1 MGRFMNHKK
10 WMAVIALA
18 VTALILTHLP
28 VSEADAAASASDFQT
43 QGSTLVKYRGTE
55 ERVTIPDTVEVVG
68 ESAFENN
75 QKVQFVVI
83 PKSVKRLDA
92 YVFWGC
98 NNLEEVVLGKG
109 LTAVD
114 EYSFAGCTGLKQITI
129 PENIQSIDAQAF
141 AGCVNLTDI
150 YIPATVTGIAE
161 DAFLNCDN
169 VTIHA
174 DEGSVAAQF
183 AQKLAEQKNRDPLV
197 TAAPVQ
203 TPTAVSRPDT
213 QATTEP
219 VSTATPAPVATPVP
233 GNVLGST
240 IIVGNHALVM
250 VHPGEEKVQQGYTE
264 PEAGQETGE
273 EQDITAETENGK
285 IPEWMYYRNQSVSAV
300 TIPEGTT
307 EIGRFAFSRSSL
319 RTVTIPEGVTVI
331 DYAAFYHCDNLDNVI
346 LPDTVNTV
354 GAKAFTHTGWLDDF
368 EENSM
373 DDFLISGDILVAYK
387 GNLPEVVI
395 PDGVR
400 VIAEEAF
407 RNHTELKKVH
417 LPASVTDIGNDA
429 FPEGIEI
436 INEYWGDLTD
446 TRNRNRHKID

>member
-28 VSEADAAASASDFQT
+28 VSEADAAASASDFQIE
-43 QGSTLVKYRGTE
+43 GSTLTKYRGSD

-75 QKVQFVVI
+75 QKVQFVVV
-83 PKSVKRLDA
+83 PKSVKRMDA

-98 NNLEEVVLGKG
+98 DNLEEVVLGKG
-109 LTAVD
+109 LTSVD
-114 EYSFAGCTGLKQITI
+114 EYAFSGCTGLKQITI

-319 RTVTIPEGVTVI
+319 RTVTIPEGVTTI

-354 GAKAFTHTGWLDDF
+354 GAKAFTHTGWMDDF

-436 INEYWGDLTD
+436 INE
-446 TRNRNRHKID
+446 

>member
-1 MGRFMNHKK
+1 MNHKK

-250 VHPGEEKVQQGYTE
+250 VRPGEEKVQQGYTE

-319 RTVTIPEGVTVI
+319 RTVTIPEGVTTI

-354 GAKAFTHTGWLDDF
+354 GAKAFTHTGWMDDF

-436 INEYWGDLTD
+436 INE
-446 TRNRNRHKID
+446 

>member
-10 WMAVIALA
+10 WVVALA
-18 VTALILTHLP
+18 LIATALILTHLP
-28 VSEADAAASASDFQT
+28 VSEADAAASASDFQIE
-43 QGSTLVKYRGTE
+43 GSTLTKYRGSD

-98 NNLEEVVLGKG
+98 NHLEEVVLGKG

-129 PENIQSIDAQAF
+129 PDNVQSIDAQAF
-141 AGCVNLTDI
+141 AGCTNLTDI
-150 YIPATVTGIAE
+150 YIPATVTSIAE

-183 AQKLAEQKNRDPLV
+183 AQKLAEQRSQNPLV
-197 TAAPVQ
+197 TASPAP
-203 TPTAVSRPDT
+203 TPASDT
-213 QATTEP
+213 TSDAQATAEP
-219 VSTATPAPVATPVP
+219 EPTATPTPAPTPVP

-240 IIVGNHALVM
+240 IVVGNHAMVM
-250 VHPGEEKVQQGYTE
+250 VLPGEENVQQGYTE
-264 PEAGQETGE
+264 PEADQETGGE
-273 EQDITAETENGK
+273 PQDITAEAEDGK
-285 IPEWMYYRNQSVSAV
+285 IAEWKYYRDQSVGAA

-307 EIGRFAFSRSSL
+307 EIGRFAFSRSSVQS
-319 RTVTIPEGVTVI
+319 VTLPESVTTI
-331 DYAAFYHCDNLDNVI
+331 DYAAFYHCDDLDSVV
-346 LPDTVNTV
+346 LPNTVTRV
-354 GAKAFTHTGWLDDF
+354 GAKAFTHTGWMDDF
-368 EENSM
+368 EENSL
-373 DDFLISGDILVAYK
+373 DDFLISGDVLVAYK
-387 GNLPEVVI
+387 GDLPEVTI

-400 VIAEEAF
+400 VIADEVF
-407 RNHTELKKVH
+407 RSHTEIKKVH
-417 LPASVTDIGNDA
+417 LPASVTNIGDSA

-436 INEYWGDLTD
+436 INE
-446 TRNRNRHKID
+446 

>member
-114 EYSFAGCTGLKQITI
+114 EYSFAGGTGLKQITI
-129 PENIQSIDAQAF
+129 PENVQSIDAQAF
-141 AGCVNLTDI
+141 AGCINLTDI

-183 AQKLAEQKNRDPLV
+183 SQKLAEQKNRDPLV

-240 IIVGNHALVM
+240 IVVGNHALVM

-354 GAKAFTHTGWLDDF
+354 GAKAFTHTGWMDDF

-436 INEYWGDLTD
+436 INE
-446 TRNRNRHKID
+446 

>member
-1 MGRFMNHKK
+1 MNHKK

-183 AQKLAEQKNRDPLV
+183 AQKLAEQKSRDPLV

-203 TPTAVSRPDT
+203 TPTAVSGPDT

-219 VSTATPAPVATPVP
+219 VSTATPAPAATPVP

-285 IPEWMYYRNQSVSAV
+285 VPEWMYYRNQSVGAV

-319 RTVTIPEGVTVI
+319 RTVTIPEGVTTI
-331 DYAAFYHCDNLDNVI
+331 DYAAFYHCDDLDNVV
-346 LPDTVNTV
+346 LPDTVTTV

-436 INEYWGDLTD
+436 INE
-446 TRNRNRHKID
+446 

>member
-83 PKSVKRLDA
+83 PKSVKRLEA

-183 AQKLAEQKNRDPLV
+183 AQKLAEQKSRDPLV

-203 TPTAVSRPDT
+203 TPTAVSGPDT

-219 VSTATPAPVATPVP
+219 VSTATPAPAATPVP

-285 IPEWMYYRNQSVSAV
+285 VPEWMYYRNQSVGEV

-319 RTVTIPEGVTVI
+319 RTVTIPEGVTTI
-331 DYAAFYHCDNLDNVI
+331 DYAAFYHCDNLDNVV
-346 LPDTVNTV
+346 LPDTVTTV
-354 GAKAFTHTGWLDDF
+354 GAKAFTHTGWLNHF

-373 DDFLISGDILVAYK
+373 DDFLISGDILIAYK

-436 INEYWGDLTD
+436 INE
-446 TRNRNRHKID
+446 

>member
-98 NNLEEVVLGKG
+98 NNLEEVFLGKG

-129 PENIQSIDAQAF
+129 PENVQSIDAQAF
-141 AGCVNLTDI
+141 AGCINLTDI

-183 AQKLAEQKNRDPLV
+183 SQKLAEQKNRDPLV

-219 VSTATPAPVATPVP
+219 VSTTTPAPVATPVP

-240 IIVGNHALVM
+240 IVVGNHALVM

-354 GAKAFTHTGWLDDF
+354 GAKAFTHTGWMDDF

-436 INEYWGDLTD
+436 INE
-446 TRNRNRHKID
+446 

>member
-150 YIPATVTGIAE
+150 YIPATVTSIAE

-183 AQKLAEQKNRDPLV
+183 AQKLAEQKSRDPLV

-203 TPTAVSRPDT
+203 TPTAVSGPDT

-219 VSTATPAPVATPVP
+219 VSTATPAPAATPVP

-285 IPEWMYYRNQSVSAV
+285 VPEWMYYRNQSVGAV

-319 RTVTIPEGVTVI
+319 RTVTIPEGVTTI
-331 DYAAFYHCDNLDNVI
+331 DYAAFYHCDNLDNVV
-346 LPDTVNTV
+346 LPDTVTTV
-354 GAKAFTHTGWLDDF
+354 GAKAFTHTGWLNHF

-373 DDFLISGDILVAYK
+373 DDFLISGDILIAYK

-436 INEYWGDLTD
+436 INE
-446 TRNRNRHKID
+446 

>member
-183 AQKLAEQKNRDPLV
+183 AQNLAEQKNRDPLV

-219 VSTATPAPVATPVP
+219 VSTATPAPAATPVP

-354 GAKAFTHTGWLDDF
+354 GAKAFTHTLWMDDF

-436 INEYWGDLTD
+436 INE
-446 TRNRNRHKID
+446 

>member
-129 PENIQSIDAQAF
+129 PENVQSIDAQAF
-141 AGCVNLTDI
+141 AGCINLTDI

-183 AQKLAEQKNRDPLV
+183 SQKLAEQKNRDPLV

-240 IIVGNHALVM
+240 IVVGNHALVM

-395 PDGVR
+395 PNGVR

-436 INEYWGDLTD
+436 INE
-446 TRNRNRHKID
+446 

>member
-1 MGRFMNHKK
+1 MNHKK

-83 PKSVKRLDA
+83 PKSVKRLEA

-219 VSTATPAPVATPVP
+219 LSTATPAPVATPVP

-436 INEYWGDLTD
+436 INE
-446 TRNRNRHKID
+446 

>member
-1 MGRFMNHKK
+1 MNHKK
-10 WMAVIALA
+10 WLVVIALA
-18 VTALILTHLP
+18 ATALILTHLP

-114 EYSFAGCTGLKQITI
+114 EYSFAECTGLKQITI

-203 TPTAVSRPDT
+203 TPTAVSGPDT

-219 VSTATPAPVATPVP
+219 VSTATPAPAATPVP

-285 IPEWMYYRNQSVSAV
+285 IPEWMYYRNQSVGAV

-331 DYAAFYHCDNLDNVI
+331 DYAAFYHCDNLDNVV
-346 LPDTVNTV
+346 LPDTVTTV
-354 GAKAFTHTGWLDDF
+354 GAKAFTHTGWLNHF

-436 INEYWGDLTD
+436 INE
-446 TRNRNRHKID
+446 

>member
-129 PENIQSIDAQAF
+129 PENVQSIDAQAF
-141 AGCVNLTDI
+141 AGCINLTDI

-183 AQKLAEQKNRDPLV
+183 SQKLAEQKNRDPLV

-219 VSTATPAPVATPVP
+219 VSTTTPAPVATPVP

-354 GAKAFTHTGWLDDF
+354 GAKAFTHTGWMDDF

-436 INEYWGDLTD
+436 INE
-446 TRNRNRHKID
+446 

>member
-28 VSEADAAASASDFQT
+28 VSEADAAASVPRRQT

-183 AQKLAEQKNRDPLV
+183 SQKLAEQKNRDPLV

-331 DYAAFYHCDNLDNVI
+331 DYAAFYHCDNLDNVV

-436 INEYWGDLTD
+436 INE
-446 TRNRNRHKID
+446 

>member
-213 QATTEP
+213 QATIEP

-319 RTVTIPEGVTVI
+319 RTVTIPEGVTTI

-354 GAKAFTHTGWLDDF
+354 GAKAFTHTGWMDDF

-436 INEYWGDLTD
+436 INE
-446 TRNRNRHKID
+446 

>member
-129 PENIQSIDAQAF
+129 PENVQSIDAQAF
-141 AGCVNLTDI
+141 AGCINLTDI
-150 YIPATVTGIAE
+150 YIPATVTVIAE

-183 AQKLAEQKNRDPLV
+183 SQKLAEQKNRDPLV

-219 VSTATPAPVATPVP
+219 VSTTTPAPVATPVP

-240 IIVGNHALVM
+240 IVVGNHALVM

-354 GAKAFTHTGWLDDF
+354 GAKAFTHTGWMDDF

-436 INEYWGDLTD
+436 INE
-446 TRNRNRHKID
+446 

>member
-10 WMAVIALA
+10 LVVALA
-18 VTALILTHLP
+18 LIATALILTHLP

-129 PENIQSIDAQAF
+129 PENVQSIDAQAF
-141 AGCVNLTDI
+141 AGCINLTDI

-183 AQKLAEQKNRDPLV
+183 SQKLAEQKNRDPLV

-240 IIVGNHALVM
+240 IVVGNHALVM

-354 GAKAFTHTGWLDDF
+354 GAKAFTHTGWMDDF

-436 INEYWGDLTD
+436 INE
-446 TRNRNRHKID
+446 

>member
-141 AGCVNLTDI
+141 AGCINLTDI

-169 VTIHA
+169 VTIRA

-183 AQKLAEQKNRDPLV
+183 SQKLAEQKNRDPMV

-240 IIVGNHALVM
+240 IVVGNHALVM

-354 GAKAFTHTGWLDDF
+354 GAKAFTHTGWMDDF

-436 INEYWGDLTD
+436 INE
-446 TRNRNRHKID
+446 

>member
-213 QATTEP
+213 QATAEP

-319 RTVTIPEGVTVI
+319 RTVTIPEGVTTI
-331 DYAAFYHCDNLDNVI
+331 DYAAFYHCDNPDNVI

-354 GAKAFTHTGWLDDF
+354 GAKAFTHTGWMDDF

-436 INEYWGDLTD
+436 INE
-446 TRNRNRHKID
+446 

>member
-10 WMAVIALA
+10 LVVALA
-18 VTALILTHLP
+18 LIATALILTHLP

-129 PENIQSIDAQAF
+129 PENVQSIDAQAF
-141 AGCVNLTDI
+141 AGCINLTDI

-183 AQKLAEQKNRDPLV
+183 SQKLAEQKNRDPLV

-219 VSTATPAPVATPVP
+219 VSTTTPAPVATPVP

-240 IIVGNHALVM
+240 IVVGNHALVM

-354 GAKAFTHTGWLDDF
+354 GAKAFTHTGWMDDF

-436 INEYWGDLTD
+436 INE
-446 TRNRNRHKID
+446 

>member
-1 MGRFMNHKK
+1 MNHKK

-203 TPTAVSRPDT
+203 TPTEVSRPDT

-219 VSTATPAPVATPVP
+219 VSTVTPAPVATPVP

-319 RTVTIPEGVTVI
+319 RTVTIPEGVTTI

-354 GAKAFTHTGWLDDF
+354 GAKAFTHTGWMDDF

-436 INEYWGDLTD
+436 INE
-446 TRNRNRHKID
+446 

>member
-1 MGRFMNHKK
+1 MNHKK

-285 IPEWMYYRNQSVSAV
+285 IPEWMYYRNQSVGAV

-436 INEYWGDLTD
+436 INE
-446 TRNRNRHKID
+446 

>member
-183 AQKLAEQKNRDPLV
+183 SQKLAEQKNRDPLV

-331 DYAAFYHCDNLDNVI
+331 DYAAFYHCDNLNNVV

-395 PDGVR
+395 PNGVR

-436 INEYWGDLTD
+436 INE
-446 TRNRNRHKID
+446 

>member
-114 EYSFAGCTGLKQITI
+114 EYLFAGCTGLKQITI
-129 PENIQSIDAQAF
+129 PENVQSIDAQAF
-141 AGCVNLTDI
+141 AGCINLTDI

-183 AQKLAEQKNRDPLV
+183 SQKLAEQKNRDPLV

-219 VSTATPAPVATPVP
+219 VSTTTPAPVATPVP

-240 IIVGNHALVM
+240 IVVGNHALVM

-354 GAKAFTHTGWLDDF
+354 GAKAFTHTGWMDDF

-436 INEYWGDLTD
+436 INE
-446 TRNRNRHKID
+446 

>member
-114 EYSFAGCTGLKQITI
+114 EYSFAGCTGLKQISI
-129 PENIQSIDAQAF
+129 PENVQSIDAQAF
-141 AGCVNLTDI
+141 AGCINLTDI

-183 AQKLAEQKNRDPLV
+183 SQKLAEQKNRDPLV

-219 VSTATPAPVATPVP
+219 VSTTTPAPVATPVP

-240 IIVGNHALVM
+240 IVVGNHALVM

-436 INEYWGDLTD
+436 INE
-446 TRNRNRHKID
+446 

>member
-1 MGRFMNHKK
+1 MNHKK

-150 YIPATVTGIAE
+150 YIPTTVTGIAE

-319 RTVTIPEGVTVI
+319 RTVTIPEGVTTI

-354 GAKAFTHTGWLDDF
+354 GAKAFTHTGWMDDF

-436 INEYWGDLTD
+436 INE
-446 TRNRNRHKID
+446 

>member
-1 MGRFMNHKK
+1 MNHKK

-28 VSEADAAASASDFQT
+28 VSEADAAASASDFQIE
-43 QGSTLVKYRGTE
+43 GSTLTKYRGTE

-129 PENIQSIDAQAF
+129 PENVQSIDAQAF
-141 AGCVNLTDI
+141 AGCINLTDI

-183 AQKLAEQKNRDPLV
+183 SQKLAEQKNRDPLV

-219 VSTATPAPVATPVP
+219 VSTTTPAPVATPVP

-436 INEYWGDLTD
+436 INE
-446 TRNRNRHKID
+446 

>member
-1 MGRFMNHKK
+1 MNHKK

-240 IIVGNHALVM
+240 IIVGNHAMVM

-436 INEYWGDLTD
+436 INE
-446 TRNRNRHKID
+446 

>member
-83 PKSVKRLDA
+83 SKSVKRLDA

-354 GAKAFTHTGWLDDF
+354 GAKAFTHTGWMDDF

-436 INEYWGDLTD
+436 INE
-446 TRNRNRHKID
+446 

>member
-1 MGRFMNHKK
+1 MNHKK

-354 GAKAFTHTGWLDDF
+354 GAKAFTHTGWMDDF

-395 PDGVR
+395 PNGVR

-436 INEYWGDLTD
+436 INE
-446 TRNRNRHKID
+446 

>member
-183 AQKLAEQKNRDPLV
+183 SQKLAEQKNRDPLV

-240 IIVGNHALVM
+240 IVVGNHALVM

-436 INEYWGDLTD
+436 INE
-446 TRNRNRHKID
+446 

>member
-150 YIPATVTGIAE
+150 YIQATVTGIAE

-354 GAKAFTHTGWLDDF
+354 GAKAFTHTGWMDDF

-436 INEYWGDLTD
+436 INE
-446 TRNRNRHKID
+446 

>member
-129 PENIQSIDAQAF
+129 PENVQSIDAQAF
-141 AGCVNLTDI
+141 AGCINLTDI

-183 AQKLAEQKNRDPLV
+183 SQKLAEQKNRDPLV

-219 VSTATPAPVATPVP
+219 VSTTTPAPVATPVP

-240 IIVGNHALVM
+240 IVVGNHALVM

-354 GAKAFTHTGWLDDF
+354 GAKAFTHTGWMDDF

-407 RNHTELKKVH
+407 QNHTELKKVH

-436 INEYWGDLTD
+436 INE
-446 TRNRNRHKID
+446 

>member
-109 LTAVD
+109 LTTVD

-161 DAFLNCDN
+161 DAFLNCNN

-285 IPEWMYYRNQSVSAV
+285 VPEWMYYRNQSVSAV

-331 DYAAFYHCDNLDNVI
+331 DYAAFYHCDNLDNVV

-436 INEYWGDLTD
+436 INE
-446 TRNRNRHKID
+446 

>member
-129 PENIQSIDAQAF
+129 PENVQSIDAQAF

-183 AQKLAEQKNRDPLV
+183 SQKLAEQKNRDPLV

-219 VSTATPAPVATPVP
+219 VSTTTPAPVATPVP

-354 GAKAFTHTGWLDDF
+354 GAKAFTHTGWMDDF

-436 INEYWGDLTD
+436 INE
-446 TRNRNRHKID
+446 

>member
-141 AGCVNLTDI
+141 AGCINLTDI

-183 AQKLAEQKNRDPLV
+183 SQKLAEQKNRDPLV

-219 VSTATPAPVATPVP
+219 VSTTTPAPVATPVP

-240 IIVGNHALVM
+240 IVVGNHALVM

-354 GAKAFTHTGWLDDF
+354 GAKAFTHTGWMDDF

-436 INEYWGDLTD
+436 INE
-446 TRNRNRHKID
+446 